1 MLIPFTVEHLECM
14 TVKADAKAVA
24 ASAGT
29 REALVKLAGMGMSRT
44 LISDSS
50 GTVLGV
56 FGAVPTVPGVCEVFI
71 LASADQKRFPIIFA
85 KSVRKELYT
94 LKGKFRRIQ
103 AVSKNDDF
111 HARWLSWLG
120 FEKEGTMR
128 RYGVDGEDMVMWGF
142 V

>member
-1 MLIPFTVEHLECM
+1 MLIPFAAEHLEHM
-14 TVKADAKAVA
+14 AVKADAKAVA
-24 ASAGT
+24 VAAGT
-29 REALVKLAGMGMSRT
+29 REALVKLAGLGMSRT
-44 LISDSS
+44 LMNGSV
-50 GTVLGV
+50 VLGV

-85 KSVRKELYT
+85 KTVRRELYT
-94 LKGKFRRIQ
+94 LKGKFRRTQ
-103 AVSKNDDF
+103 AVSKNDEF

-128 RYGVDGEDMVMWGF
+128 KYGVDGEDMVMWGL